1 MVRTGA
7 GKRSPERVIAEREAH
22 STTTLSRSRS
32 LRYLY
37 IFLGITSLVLGVVG
51 VVTPVLPTTPF
62 ILLSGFCFARGSDRL
77 HQWMLDHRYFGP
89 MIRVFRDERR
99 IPLKVKIFATL
110 MIAVTMSVTAIF
122 IVPLLAVKIGMGVV
136 GSAVVWY
143 IWTFSS

>member
-1 MVRTGA
+1 
-7 GKRSPERVIAEREAH
+7 
-22 STTTLSRSRS
+22 
-32 LRYLY
+32 
-37 IFLGITSLVLGVVG
+37 
-51 VVTPVLPTTPF
+51 
-62 ILLSGFCFARGSDRL
+62 
-77 HQWMLDHRYFGP
+77 
-89 MIRVFRDERR
+89 VFRDERR